1 MHARPLL
8 QLLSFVLVLQGSLQN
23 SFAQMT
29 TTMLTKT
36 DLPKAVKYKGKLLDA
51 FQYTDSL
58 GDNIIVRSE
67 TGIFQTKADVDSGT
81 NSADLFAYHYILK
94 NDSVHLLWRVTD
106 FVKACEL
113 DITCNFITDSF
124 FVTDLDKDSIA
135 EVWLLYQTSCRGDVS
150 PNNMKIIMYEG
161 QKKYAMKGL
170 QKIRVSPTEIL
181 GGKYVMDSA
190 FITGDPLFKNYAKA
204 LWKKHEMNVDEPL

>member
-150 PNNMKIIMYEG
+150 PNNMKIIMYEAD
-161 QKKYAMKGL
+161 KKYRMTGL
-170 QKIRVSPTEIL
+170 RRIRLSPSEVL
-181 GGKYVMDSA
+181 GGKYKFDA
-190 FITGDPLFKNYAKA
+190 TFLKGDAVFRNYAQK
-204 LWKKHEMNVDEPL
+204 LWKENEANQDEPL